1 MGYALWLFGA
11 LAAGFATLLHVLWLE
26 SRECL
31 SQQDD
36 STR

>member
-1 MGYALWLFGA
+1 MIYALWLFGV

-31 SQQDD
+31 ASQNE
-36 STR
+36 SVH